1 MTKSAS
7 FRYIGKLI
15 KCTVAEAIR
24 RPWIHLII
32 ILLAIPLAIFMM
44 PHDREWLEAIR
55 FPTESRMNQFADFIG
70 NLTQYQWTP
79 LLLSIVLWMVGWK
92 RSKVHWKKVA
102 LVCFVAG
109 TAGGLLV
116 NLLRPG
122 LARPRPRIHI
132 DQNVEDRFHFLKIDD
147 NYHSFP
153 SGHVMSNVSGATALA
168 IVQPAIGVPY
178 LVLSG
183 ACAWARVQ
191 ERAHYPSDV
200 TIGALFGAGV
210 GIAFVRGMRVMRK
223 EEDPLET
230 EPQYPTSASGQN

>member
-1 MTKSAS
+1 MFKSAS
-7 FRYIGKLI
+7 FRYIGRLI

-24 RPWIHLII
+24 RPWIHVF
-32 ILLAIPLAIFMM
+32 ILLAAIPLTMIMM
-44 PHDREWLEAIR
+44 PHDLEWLEAIR
-55 FPTESRMNQFADFIG
+55 FPSDSWVNHFADFIG

-79 LLLSIVLWMVGWK
+79 LLLSIILWIIGWK
-92 RSKVHWKKVA
+92 RAKVHWKKVA

-116 NLLRPG
+116 NVLRPG

-132 DQNVEDRFHFLKIDD
+132 DQGVEDRFQFFAIDE

-153 SGHVMSNVSGATALA
+153 SGHVMSNVSGAVALA
-168 IVQPAIGVPY
+168 IIEPWIGVPY
-178 LVLSG
+178 VVLSG

-191 ERAHYPSDV
+191 ERAHYPTDV
-200 TIGALFGAGV
+200 TVGALLGFGV
-210 GIAFVRGMRVMRK
+210 GIAFVRGMRVMKK